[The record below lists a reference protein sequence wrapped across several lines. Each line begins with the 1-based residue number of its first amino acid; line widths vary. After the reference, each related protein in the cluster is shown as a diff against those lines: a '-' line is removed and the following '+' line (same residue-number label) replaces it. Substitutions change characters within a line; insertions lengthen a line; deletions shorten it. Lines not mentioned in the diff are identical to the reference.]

1 MADERYPSAVR
12 SMGDKLENTAS
23 QVATETK
30 TELKDLGNQAAGV
43 VQDVYGKTKSA
54 ATDGAEAV
62 KDAAVASHDFLKRFM
77 DDNPHT
83 TTAIALGLGLLI
95 GYAARG
101 PAPRRDRWF

>member
-1 MADERYPSAVR
+1 MADERYPSTVR
-12 SMGDKLENTAS
+12 SIGEKAENAAG
-23 QVATETK
+23 QVASETK
-30 TELKDLGNQAAGV
+30 TELKDLTNQAAGV

-62 KDAAVASHDFLKRFM
+62 KDAAVASHDFLKNFM
-77 DDNPHT
+77 EENPHT

-101 PAPRRDRWF
+101 QAPRRDRWI